1 MTERAREST
10 PRIATESIPA
20 DHAAALAAMADAR
33 LMQSR
38 VESPWRMAGRR
49 FFRHRLAA
57 VGLVV
62 SILLILSAVLAP
74 WLAPDDPLR
83 INVLKKFVAPGEDG
97 FLLGTDELGRDLLSR
112 LLYAGRIS
120 LSVGFVAMLVT
131 VSIGTIV
138 GLVSGFYGGW
148 VDTVLMRI
156 TDALMCFPTIFLL
169 LVLASFVG
177 PSLMSITIIIGVTA
191 WMELARI
198 LRNQTLA
205 LRERDYVHAARSL
218 GAPNSR
224 ILFRHLLPN
233 SLAPIMV
240 SATLN
245 IANAVLLES
254 YISYLGYGIQP
265 PDASWG
271 NMLNKAQSYFDD
283 APWVAIFPGLIIT
296 LTVVS
301 FNFIGDGLR
310 DALDP
315 RSKRG

>member
-1 MTERAREST
+1 
-10 PRIATESIPA
+10 
-20 DHAAALAAMADAR
+20 
-33 LMQSR
+33 
-38 VESPWRMAGRR
+38 
-49 FFRHRLAA
+49 
-57 VGLVV
+57 
-62 SILLILSAVLAP
+62 
-74 WLAPDDPLR
+74 
-83 INVLKKFVAPGEDG
+83 
-97 FLLGTDELGRDLLSR
+97 
-112 LLYAGRIS
+112 
-120 LSVGFVAMLVT
+120 
-131 VSIGTIV
+131 
-138 GLVSGFYGGW
+138 
-148 VDTVLMRI
+148 MRI

-177 PSLMSITIIIGVTA
+177 PSLLSITVIIGVTA

-205 LRERDYVHAARSL
+205 LRERDYVHAAIAL
-218 GAPNSR
+218 GAHHPR
-224 ILFRHLLPN
+224 IIFRHLLPN

-245 IANAVLLES
+245 VANAVLLES

-271 NMLNKAQSYFDD
+271 NMLNKAQSYFGD
-283 APWVAIFPGLIIT
+283 APTVAIFPGLIIT

-315 RSKRG
+315 RTKKG

>member
-1 MTERAREST
+1 MSEQVGNKLDPISVTAAPALATTPLGGAADLALSRARIET
-10 PRIATESIPA
+10 
-20 DHAAALAAMADAR
+20 
-33 LMQSR
+33 
-38 VESPWRMAGRR
+38 PWRMASRR

-57 VGLVV
+57 AGLVI
-62 SILLILSAVLAP
+62 SLLLILSAVFAP
-74 WLAPDDPLR
+74 WLAPADPLR
-83 INVLKKFVAPGEDG
+83 INVLNKFAPPGSDG
-97 FLLGTDELGRDLLSR
+97 FLLGTDEMGRDLLSR

-131 VSIGTIV
+131 VSIGTLI
-138 GLVSGFYGGW
+138 GLISGYFGGII
-148 VDTVLMRI
+148 DTVLMRI

-177 PSLMSITIIIGVTA
+177 PSLLSITVIIGVTA

-205 LRERDYVHAARSL
+205 LRERDYVHAAFAL
-218 GAPNSR
+218 GAHHPR
-224 ILFRHLLPN
+224 IIFRHLLPN

-245 IANAVLLES
+245 VANAVLLES

-271 NMLNKAQSYFDD
+271 NMLNKAQSYFGD
-283 APWVAIFPGLIIT
+283 APTVAIFPGLIIT

-315 RSKRG
+315 RTKKG

>member
-1 MTERAREST
+1 MSEQAGPKIETGA
-10 PRIATESIPA
+10 PVA
-20 DHAAALAAMADAR
+20 DTAAPVTALGSAADLA
-33 LMQSR
+33 LSR
-38 VESPWRMAGRR
+38 GRVDSPWRMASRR

-57 VGLVV
+57 AGLVI
-62 SILLILSAVLAP
+62 SILLILSAIFAPLLAP
-74 WLAPDDPLR
+74 ADPLR
-83 INVLKKFVAPGEDG
+83 INVLAKFVSPGNDG
-97 FLLGTDELGRDLLSR
+97 FILGSDELGRDLLSR

-131 VSIGTIV
+131 VSIGTLI
-138 GLVSGFYGGW
+138 GLVSGYFGGI
-148 VDTVLMRI
+148 VDTILMRI

-198 LRNQTLA
+198 LRNQTMA
-205 LRERDYVHAARSL
+205 LRERDYVHAAVAL
-218 GAPNSR
+218 GANHRR

-271 NMLNKAQSYFDD
+271 NMLNKAQAYFSD
-283 APWVAIFPGLIIT
+283 APWVAIFPGLVIT

-301 FNFIGDGLR
+301 FNFVGDGLR

-315 RSKRG
+315 RTKKG

>member
-1 MTERAREST
+1 
-10 PRIATESIPA
+10 
-20 DHAAALAAMADAR
+20 MA
-33 LMQSR
+33 S
-38 VESPWRMAGRR
+38 RR

-57 VGLVV
+57 AGLVI
-62 SILLILSAVLAP
+62 SLLLILSAVFAP
-74 WLAPDDPLR
+74 WLAPADPLR
-83 INVLKKFVAPGEDG
+83 INVLNKFAPPGSDG
-97 FLLGTDELGRDLLSR
+97 FLLGTDEMGRDLLSR

-131 VSIGTIV
+131 VSIGTLI
-138 GLVSGFYGGW
+138 GLISGYFGGII
-148 VDTVLMRI
+148 DTVLMRI

-177 PSLMSITIIIGVTA
+177 PSLLSITVIIGVTA

-205 LRERDYVHAARSL
+205 LRERDYVHAAIAL
-218 GAPNSR
+218 GAHHPR
-224 ILFRHLLPN
+224 IIFRHLLPN

-245 IANAVLLES
+245 VANAVLLES

-271 NMLNKAQSYFDD
+271 NMLNKAQSYFGD
-283 APWVAIFPGLIIT
+283 APTVAIFPGLIIT

-315 RSKRG
+315 RTKKG